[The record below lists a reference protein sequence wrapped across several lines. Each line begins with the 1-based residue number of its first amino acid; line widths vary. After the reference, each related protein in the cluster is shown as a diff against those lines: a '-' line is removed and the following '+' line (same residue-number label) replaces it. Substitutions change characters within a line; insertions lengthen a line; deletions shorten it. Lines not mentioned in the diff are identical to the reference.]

1 MRRHLCCTFALA
13 ALVIAPTLHAQ
24 APAMPP
30 SGAMSGMN
38 HAPAQEEKAHA
49 IENGGIFV
57 PGWKATVDAGAVKQ
71 GQSEKD
77 SSFKMEGGGFHVMTG
92 PALTYWNPKN
102 TATGDYT
109 VMATFNEAQYMNRN
123 DHPHPYGIFIA
134 GNDMGT
140 PNESG
145 LYCAA
150 YGNGTF
156 IVRGFGPAPFQVN
169 GRRGEANDAIHKAAG
184 PGQPVSQMISV
195 QVKGDSVS
203 CIINGATV
211 GTYKK
216 ADLIGEGKLKS
227 TDGVAGIRFAHNTD
241 AIVTDFMVMK

>member
-1 MRRHLCCTFALA
+1 MRNRLCCTFALA
-13 ALVIAPTLHAQ
+13 ALAIAPVLRAQ
-24 APAMPP
+24 APA
-30 SGAMSGMN
+30 A
-38 HAPAQEEKAHA
+38 APEEKAHA

-57 PGWKATVDAGAVKQ
+57 PGWKATVDAGAIKQ

-77 SSFKMEGGGFHVMTG
+77 SSFKAEGGGFHVMTG

-109 VMATFNEAQYMNRN
+109 VMATFNEPQYMNRN

-140 PNESG
+140 PSESG

-150 YGNGTF
+150 YGNGKF
-156 IVRGFGPAPFQVN
+156 IMRGFGPAPFAMN
-169 GRRGEANDAIHKAAG
+169 ARGEANDAIHKAAG
-184 PGQPVSQMISV
+184 PGQPVTQMIAV

-203 CIINGATV
+203 CQINGTVV

-216 ADLIGEGKLKS
+216 ADLIAPGKLKS

-241 AIVTDFMVMK
+241 ATVTDFMVMK